1 MNEQAAGRPLVLVA
15 LDGSPASAT
24 ALPVA
29 HVIAAQLDAEVAILH
44 IPTPEIS
51 LTALRERVRQ
61 LTAAPLPLRL
71 EETPEPAEGILR
83 ALEDPRVILVVMTT
97 HGKTIGRRRGLGHI
111 AEAVIAQTTRP
122 VLLVR
127 PEAVLE
133 RPVTGFHHL
142 LVPLDGTP
150 TTALVL
156 QPAAHLA
163 LRLQASIDLLYVA
176 SPEQPP
182 PAEPGSISAPRYV
195 DQPQHEWPAWAT
207 EVFERLGCLCA
218 GLPRDVPVR
227 MFLMTGDIAAA
238 ILQFAIEH
246 DIDAIVL
253 ARRSR
258 LEPGR
263 ARVLRTILAST
274 PCPIFLVGDAVTL
287 AQAGQICPPAGSDT
301 PLQ

>member
-1 MNEQAAGRPLVLVA
+1 MNEQAEERPHVLVA

-29 HVIAAQLDAEVAILH
+29 QVIADQLGAEVAILH

-51 LTALRERVRQ
+51 LAALRQRLRR
-61 LTAAPLPLRL
+61 LTATPLPLRL
-71 EETPEPAEGILR
+71 EETPEPAEGILH
-83 ALEDPRVILVVMTT
+83 ALDDPRVILVVLTT
-97 HGKTIGRRRGLGHI
+97 HGRTIGRRRGLGHI
-111 AEAVIAQTTRP
+111 AEAVIARTTRP

-127 PEAVLE
+127 PEAVQK

-156 QPAAHLA
+156 QPAAQLA
-163 LRLQASIDLLYVA
+163 QRLQASIDLLFVV
-176 SPEQPP
+176 SPDQPP
-182 PAEPGSISAPRYV
+182 PAEPGSIAAPRYI

-207 EVFERLGCLCA
+207 EVIERLGCLCA

-227 MFLMTGDIAAA
+227 TFLMTGDIAAA
-238 ILQFAIEH
+238 ILHFAIKH

-253 ARRSR
+253 ARRSH

-263 ARVLRTILAST
+263 ARVLRSVLAST
-274 PCPIFLVGDAVTL
+274 PCPVFLVGDTVALADASQARRLAGTDTTL
-287 AQAGQICPPAGSDT
+287 Q
-301 PLQ
+301 